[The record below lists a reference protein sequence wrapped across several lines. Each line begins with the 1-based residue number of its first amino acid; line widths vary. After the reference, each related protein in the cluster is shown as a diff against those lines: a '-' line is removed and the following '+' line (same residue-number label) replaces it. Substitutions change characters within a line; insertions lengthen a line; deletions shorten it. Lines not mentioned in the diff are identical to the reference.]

1 MSASIDTSK
10 SFSNQLHTS
19 QPYNDRMQDWLLDPG
34 LDLQG
39 RLLTGR
45 STAQP
50 QSPTPSKQKPTKS
63 TLKAHI

>member
-1 MSASIDTSK
+1 MSDSIDSSK
-10 SFSNQLHTS
+10 SFSTQFHTS

-39 RLLTGR
+39 RLLTGG

-63 TLKAHI
+63 TPKAHI

>member
-1 MSASIDTSK
+1 MPDSIDTSK
-10 SFSNQLHTS
+10 SFSNQLHKS

-45 STAQP
+45 SAAQP
-50 QSPTPSKQKPTKS
+50 QSPTPPKQKTTKS
-63 TLKAHI
+63 TPKAHI